1 MSKKNHQSFLVVSHY
16 TVSILTL
23 IIIYLH
29 ANQILHIFPDKTAF
43 FVYFSLNVIIT
54 FIGISYKY
62 KNIMKWNDFRIL
74 TALVILLADIF
85 ILITTLFVTYKFETA
100 FYLIF
105 MQICIK
111 LAIVTADNLKII

>member
-1 MSKKNHQSFLVVSHY
+1 MSKKNHQSFLVVTHY
-16 TVSILTL
+16 TISILTL

-54 FIGISYKY
+54 LIGISYKY
-62 KNIMKWNDFRIL
+62 KNIKWNDFRVL

-85 ILITTLFVTYKFETA
+85 ILITTLFFTYKYQTA